1 MFKKISLFS
10 ALNLC
15 QQEHIMENANYDTIY
30 GRRKFLSSV
39 TSLVG
44 TSMAMALPG
53 VSYAESLGQTF
64 TVSQVIDIIIKEI
77 PGAPF
82 STTVDQ
88 LRSGSMDQEVK
99 GIVTT
104 MFPTIEV
111 IERTAKA
118 GANFIIAHETPF
130 YNNQD
135 ETNWLQD
142 DDAYRYKVE
151 LLNKHKIALWRF
163 HDYWHAHKPD
173 GIIMGNL
180 IKLGWEKYYDANKP
194 RLLTLPSPMSLKVIA
209 VRVKE
214 RLGISTVRVVGNVD
228 QDCSTLY
235 LAFGFMDSKRQ
246 IAAIQ
251 DYKPDLILSGETRE
265 WETVERIRDGLRMGQ
280 KTSLL
285 VLSHSVS
292 EEAGMEYA
300 AKWLQLKLSGLNI
313 THIASTNPFTFL

>member
-1 MFKKISLFS
+1 M
-10 ALNLC
+10 N
-15 QQEHIMENANYDTIY
+15 NTNYDARY
-30 GRRKFLSSV
+30 GRREFLSTA

-44 TSMAMALPG
+44 TSILLSSPN
-53 VSYAESLGQTF
+53 VSNGKNLWQSLK
-64 TVSQVIDIIIKEI
+64 VKDVIDIITKEV

-82 STTVDQ
+82 ATTVDQ
-88 LRSGSMDQEVK
+88 LRSGSMDQEVT

-104 MFPTIEV
+104 MFPTMEV

-135 ETNWLQD
+135 ETDWLQE
-142 DDAYRYKVE
+142 DDAYRYKIQ
-151 LLNKHKIALWRF
+151 LLDKHKIAIWRF

-180 IKLGWEKYYDANKP
+180 IKLGWEKYYDMNSP
-194 RLLTLPSPMSLKVIA
+194 RLLTLPKAMSLKSIVTLT
-209 VRVKE
+209 KE
-214 RLGISTVRVVGNVD
+214 RLGIPSVRVIGNIN
-228 QDCSTLY
+228 QNCSSIY
-235 LAFGFMDSKRQ
+235 LAFGYMDSKRQ

-251 DYKPDLILSGETRE
+251 QYKPDLILSGETRE
-265 WETVERIRDGLRMGQ
+265 WETVERVRDGQLMGQ

-285 VLSHSVS
+285 VLSHAVS

-300 AKWLQLKLSGLNI
+300 AKWLQPKVTGI
-313 THIASTNPFTFL
+313 KVTHIPSTNPFNFM

>member
-1 MFKKISLFS
+1 MKNKRYGTFS
-10 ALNLC
+10 
-15 QQEHIMENANYDTIY
+15 
-30 GRRKFLSSV
+30 GRRKFISSV
-39 TSLVG
+39 GKLVG
-44 TSMAMALPG
+44 ASMVLPVPG
-53 VSYAESLGQTF
+53 GGFAESLWQKKASF
-64 TVSQVIDIIIKEI
+64 TVKHVIESILKEI

-88 LRSGSMDQEVK
+88 LRSGSMEQEVT

-111 IERTAKA
+111 IEKTAKA

-135 ETNWLQD
+135 ETDWLQQ
-142 DDAYRYKVE
+142 DDAYRYKIE
-151 LLNKHKIALWRF
+151 LLNNHKIAIWRF

-180 IKLGWEKYYDANKP
+180 IKLGWDKYFDAGNS
-194 RLLTLPSPMSLKVIA
+194 RLITLPKPISLKSIA
-209 VRVKE
+209 ALTKE
-214 RLGISTVRVVGNVD
+214 KLGISSVRAIGDLKQN
-228 QDCSTLY
+228 CSTIY
-235 LAFGFMDSKRQ
+235 LAFGYMDSKRQ

-251 DYKPDLILSGETRE
+251 QYKPNLILSGETRE
-265 WETVERIRDGLRMGQ
+265 WETVERVRDGLLIGQ

-285 VLSHSVS
+285 VLSHAVS

-300 AKWLQLKLSGLNI
+300 AKWLQPKVPGIKI
-313 THIASTNPFTFL
+313 THIASNSPFTYL

>member
-1 MFKKISLFS
+1 MKN
-10 ALNLC
+10 LN
-15 QQEHIMENANYDTIY
+15 NDGYD
-30 GRRKFLSSV
+30 RRSFLSAI
-39 TSLVG
+39 TGMVG
-44 TSMAMALPG
+44 TSMLMAIPG
-53 VSYAESLGQTF
+53 VQFARELSATL
-64 TVSQVIDIIIKEI
+64 TVKQVIDTILKEI

-88 LRSGSMDQEVK
+88 LRSGSLEQEVT

-104 MFPTIEV
+104 MFPTLEV
-111 IERTAKA
+111 IEKTVQA

-135 ETNWLQD
+135 ETEWLQK
-142 DDAYRYKVE
+142 DDAYNFKIE
-151 LLNKHKIALWRF
+151 LLRKHQIAIWRF

-180 IKLGWEKYYDANKP
+180 IKLGWDKHYDISTP
-194 RLLTLPSPMSLKVIA
+194 RILTLPKPMSLKSIVSRA
-209 VRVKE
+209 KE
-214 RLGISTVRVVGNVD
+214 KLDIPSVRVVGNLN

-235 LAFGFMDSKRQ
+235 MAFGYMDSKRQ

-251 DYKPDLILSGETRE
+251 ELKPDVILSGETRE
-265 WETVERIRDGLRMGQ
+265 WETVERVRDGLRMGQ
-280 KTSLL
+280 KTSLI

-300 AKWLQLKLSGLNI
+300 ATWLGPKIPGIKI
-313 THIASTNPFTFL
+313 THIPSNNPFMFV